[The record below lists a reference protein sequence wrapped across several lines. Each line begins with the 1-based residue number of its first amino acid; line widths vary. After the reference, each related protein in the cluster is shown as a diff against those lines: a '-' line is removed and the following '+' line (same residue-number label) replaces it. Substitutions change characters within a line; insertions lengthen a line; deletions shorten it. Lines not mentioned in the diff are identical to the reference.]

1 MNRGKT
7 QALTAVILAGVVGL
21 AACNKKSSSGG
32 STNQPKYQ
40 GLASAVFLSAQTMGI
55 TRTQAGAAKSCV
67 GGGTVTAGGA
77 ITAAGTANPYHVSAT
92 ASENFSACVAGNYT
106 WDGSLTEAFDVHAT
120 LTPDPVGLPPTV
132 PSYSMTSFSMN
143 GTITTN
149 GSLNVSGGNLPSLQ
163 TCPVSSFV
171 ITFTNAGF
179 NLSTGQESGTLGV
192 SGSVCGETIPAGTV
206 FQL

>member
-1 MNRGKT
+1 MNRGTT
-7 QALTAVILAGVVGL
+7 QVLAAVVLAGLVSL
-21 AACNKKSSSGG
+21 TACNKKSSSGG

-40 GLASAVFLSAQTMGI
+40 GLASAVFLSAQTMGTI
-55 TRTQAGAAKSCV
+55 RPHGASQGKCV

-77 ITAAGTANPYHVSAT
+77 ITAVGTANPYHVTAT
-92 ASENFSACVAGNYT
+92 ASETFDACVAGNYT
-106 WDGSLTEAFDVHAT
+106 WTGSLSEAFNLNAT
-120 LTPDPVGLPPTV
+120 LTPNPVGLPPTV
-132 PSYSMTSFSMN
+132 PSYSMTSFSIN

-149 GSLNVSGGNLPSLQ
+149 GTVNVSGGNLPSLQ
-163 TCPVSSFV
+163 SCPVSNFV

-179 NLSTGQESGTLGV
+179 NLNNGQESGTLGV

>member
-7 QALTAVILAGVVGL
+7 QALAVVFLAGIVGL

-55 TRTQAGAAKSCV
+55 TRTQAGTAKSCV
-67 GGGTVTAGGA
+67 GGGTISATGA
-77 ITAAGTANPYHVSAT
+77 FTAAGSNNPYNVTAN

-106 WDGSLTEAFDVHAT
+106 WDGSLTEVFAVNAT
-120 LTPDPVGLPPTV
+120 LTPDPHAWPPAGG
-132 PSYSMTSFSMN
+132 YSMTAFSIN

-163 TCPVSSFV
+163 TCPVTGFK
-171 ITFTNAGF
+171 ITFANAGF
-179 NLSTGQESGTLGV
+179 DLNTGQESGTLAV
-192 SGSVCGETIPAGTV
+192 EGSVCGETIPAGTV